1 MMKYYGVDTAAPLT
15 PAQAKKLV
23 ENDVRFVGRYLAPA
37 GYSKAITQD
46 EAKTLHD
53 AGLAILLCW
62 EVGAEAMRGGATQ
75 GAYDASRA
83 RWMAES
89 LGVPSGTCIY
99 FAADYNV
106 PDSDLIMCEQYIKS
120 AQAALGAVYEAG
132 AYGPLKLV
140 EFLHK
145 RGACRKFWQCVA
157 WSAYFSEHATV
168 SQYEWQGGPEAV
180 AMAKATGILAVD
192 MDRTEDLRRAGLW
205 MTSYT
210 EYQDGDGVI
219 LEPSK
224 PAQKPVM
231 WYDEAMAW
239 AKEAKLINDGRPTD
253 HLTRAEMAV
262 ILQRYDRRVDDKIA
276 ALEKS
281 LEPKIVEAVK
291 RRLPDDDSFGGLIG

>member
-1 MMKYYGVDTAAPLT
+1 MHNLGVDTIARITKEQAA
-15 PAQAKKLV
+15 KLKV
-23 ENDVRFVGRYLAPA
+23 QGVSFVGRYLAPA
-37 GYSKAITQD
+37 GYSKAITK
-46 EAKTLHD
+46 EESETLHD
-53 AGLAILLCW
+53 AGIAILLCW

-89 LGVPSGTCIY
+89 LGVPSGTAIY

-106 PDSDLIMCEQYIKS
+106 PDSDLPMCEQYIKS
-120 AQAALGAVYEAG
+120 AQAALGASYEAG

-140 EFLHK
+140 EFLHS

-168 SQYEWQGGPEAV
+168 CQYQWQGGPEAV
-180 AMAKATGILAVD
+180 AMANATGILAVD
-192 MDRTEDLRRAGLW
+192 MNRTDDLRRAGLW

-224 PAQKPVM
+224 PVQKPAM

-239 AKEAKLINDGRPTD
+239 AKEAKLINDGRPAD
-253 HLTRAEMAV
+253 NLTRAEMAV
-262 ILQRYDRRVDDKIA
+262 ILQRYDRRVDEKIA
-276 ALEKS
+276 ALEHCM
-281 LEPKIVEAVK
+281 EPKIVEAVK

>member
-1 MMKYYGVDTAAPLT
+1 MTYLGIDTAARIT
-15 PAQAKKLV
+15 AAQAAALK
-23 ENDVRFVGRYLAPA
+23 ENGVSFVGRYLVPQTNAK
-37 GYSKAITQD
+37 SITA
-46 EAKTLHD
+46 EEVKTLRE

-62 EVGAEAMRGGATQ
+62 ELGAEAMRGGATQ

-106 PDSDLIMCEQYIKS
+106 PDTDLTMCEQYIKS

-140 EFLHK
+140 EFLHN

-168 SQYEWQGGPEAV
+168 CQYQWQGGPEAV
-180 AMAKATGILAVD
+180 AMANATGILAVD
-192 MDRTEDLRRAGLW
+192 MNRTDDLRRAGLW

-224 PAQKPVM
+224 PVQKPTM

-253 HLTRAEMAV
+253 NLTRAEIAT
-262 ILQRYDRRVDDKIA
+262 ILQRYDKRMDEKIS
-276 ALEKS
+276 ALEHS
-281 LEPKIVEAVK
+281 VDAKIVEAVK